1 MDRATTGP
9 GALVTLRGVT
19 KSYTQNS
26 LQVHAL
32 RGIDLSID
40 KGEFTALAGPSG
52 SGKTTLLNLI
62 GALDR
67 PTTGS
72 ICVDGTT
79 ISTESRRQLAALRLH
94 QIGFVFQDFNLLP
107 VLSAIENVEYVLLLQ
122 GVAAAE
128 RRRRADEALVLL
140 GLDGCQHRR
149 PSQLSGGQQQRVAI
163 ARALAGNPQL
173 ILADEPT
180 ANLDSETGEALLESM
195 RALNRDRGTTFI
207 FSTHDSMV
215 MRYATR
221 VVRLKDGQ
229 LAEAANDVA
238 P

>member
-1 MDRATTGP
+1 MTPTTSAP
-9 GALVTLRGVT
+9 SALVNVRGVT
-19 KSYTQNS
+19 RTYTQNS
-26 LQVHAL
+26 VEVHAL
-32 RGIDLSID
+32 RGIDLVIE

-67 PTTGS
+67 PSSGS
-72 ICVDGTT
+72 ISVGDTT
-79 ISTESRRQLAALRLH
+79 VSTESGTQLAALRLH
-94 QIGFVFQDFNLLP
+94 KIGFVFQDFNLLP
-107 VLSAIENVEYVLLLQ
+107 VLSALENVEYVLLLQ

-163 ARALAGNPQL
+163 ARALAGNPLL

-195 RALNRDRGTTFI
+195 RALNRERGTTFI
-207 FSTHDSMV
+207 FSTHDGMV
-215 MRYATR
+215 MRYASR
-221 VVRLKDGQ
+221 IIRLKDGR
-229 LAEAANDVA
+229 LAEAANHVA
-238 P
+238 S

>member
-1 MDRATTGP
+1 MDRATTGL

-26 LQVHAL
+26 VQVHAL
-32 RGIDLSID
+32 RGIDLVID

-72 ICVDGTT
+72 ICVSGTT
-79 ISTESRRQLAALRLH
+79 VSTESRTQLAALRLH

-163 ARALAGNPQL
+163 ARALAGNPLL

-195 RALNRDRGTTFI
+195 RALNRDRGTTFV
-207 FSTHDSMV
+207 FSTHDGMV

-238 P
+238 R